1 MARRLLGTDPINAVP
16 WRSPDPPERIL
27 AIRLQAL
34 GDTVLT
40 LPYLQALRSL
50 HPSTRP

>member
-1 MARRLLGTDPINAVP
+1 MATDPINALR
-16 WRSPDPPERIL
+16 WRSPDAPERIL

-40 LPYLQALRSL
+40 AAVPAGASK
-50 HPSTRP
+50 PPPED